1 MKVTDNQSQ
10 SDTKNSYDNNCGILC
25 STRITREIF
34 ILFFWK
40 FFIYYYLVIYVSKRM
55 TSYVENFALLS
66 LES

>member
-1 MKVTDNQSQ
+1 MY
-10 SDTKNSYDNNCGILC
+10 TKNSYDNNCGILG